1 MDSIRMSAPCLFGI
15 EGVLADELRR
25 MGASEVTPD
34 TGKVL
39 FSGDEAM
46 LARANLSSRFAER
59 IQVQLGEF
67 PARTFEEL
75 FEGVKALPWESKITK
90 IKRPLSIMTHGAER
104 SNQLMRMEAFQP
116 AQLLGHLLPR
126 MH

>member
-39 FSGDEAM
+39 FPETKPCSPGQTFPPVLPNAF
-46 LARANLSSRFAER
+46 RF
-59 IQVQLGEF
+59 
-67 PARTFEEL
+67 
-75 FEGVKALPWESKITK
+75 S
-90 IKRPLSIMTHGAER
+90 
-104 SNQLMRMEAFQP
+104 
-116 AQLLGHLLPR
+116 
-126 MH
+126 

>member
-75 FEGVKALPWESKITK
+75 FEGVKALPWERWIGKQDAFPVKGWSLNSKLHSVPDCQAIVKKAAGGT
-90 IKRPLSIMTHGAER
+90 
-104 SNQLMRMEAFQP
+104 
-116 AQLLGHLLPR
+116 AQIGL
-126 MH
+126 